1 MKVTF
6 AHSEIQMWIQTGSD
20 FIKNAILW
28 VMFILY
34 HSVVFLKVSVLRV
47 L

>member
-6 AHSEIQMWIQTGSD
+6 THSEIQMWTQTGSD